1 MRTVEEELLIEDANR
16 KGVNGGNKE
25 KEKKLNELKNNK
37 LLIILQEN
45 SGARQLIGKL
55 KQRNFQL

>member
-1 MRTVEEELLIEDANR
+1 MRTVEEESLIEGANR
-16 KGVNGGNKE
+16 KGVNRGNKE